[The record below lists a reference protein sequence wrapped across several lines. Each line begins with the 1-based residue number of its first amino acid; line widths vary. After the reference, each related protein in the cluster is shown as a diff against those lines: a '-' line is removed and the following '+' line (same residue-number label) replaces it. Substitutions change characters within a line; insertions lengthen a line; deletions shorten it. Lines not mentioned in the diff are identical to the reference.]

1 MIFIKFSKFSQ
12 REFAKIWEEDFSFSL
27 HLVLHI
33 NDLLLRG
40 GDAEGV
46 EGADK
51 VLISISEY
59 RKNYECVN
67 MQRKFFHFS
76 LFWPPTSATSAQK
89 WSYGTLEMAKIFF
102 FRKPPNNGPDFFSN
116 LLVVRC
122 GESSPELENSNHFCF
137 YFE

>member
-12 REFAKIWEEDFSFSL
+12 REFAKIWEEDFSLSL

-59 RKNYECVN
+59 RKNDEFVN
-67 MQRKFFHFS
+67 IRYDTITWIFQFFNFT
-76 LFWPPTSATSAQK
+76 FK
-89 WSYGTLEMAKIFF
+89 NYM
-102 FRKPPNNGPDFFSN
+102 
-116 LLVVRC
+116 
-122 GESSPELENSNHFCF
+122 
-137 YFE
+137 